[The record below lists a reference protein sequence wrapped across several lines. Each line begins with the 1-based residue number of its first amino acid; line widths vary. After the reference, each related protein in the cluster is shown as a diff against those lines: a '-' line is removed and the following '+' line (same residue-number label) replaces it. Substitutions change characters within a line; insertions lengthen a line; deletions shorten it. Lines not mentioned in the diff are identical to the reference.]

1 MKKLL
6 CLLLLI
12 IPFLLTDKVYASESK
27 IYDYNAS
34 VMIDIEKSV
43 VTVDERFSTKDI
55 DSSIEYHRDFSNIK
69 IIESDIKNPVNFYLE
84 PNKEYHTSY
93 KYNCEEEKCLYK
105 PAQIYYLTNGDNGYM
120 ELVPYETPVIT
131 IISNDE
137 KELPE
142 YKIKQIKNKNYIV
155 NNKNGVMTITFTG
168 NDINAF
174 KITFYKPT
182 VEEDDDDD
190 HTYSEIYTDDEVDKI
205 DEECETFFITI
216 CISFDIA
223 LGIIILYLYFRKE
236 ALLKENSRLYDS
248 SKLRSLKYWPDMV
261 INRKKKKERNI
272 ILTIALVLSA
282 IIIAITLIV
291 YMIKYPGLYSNAMSI
306 SFFYFIAFIHVG
318 LLSIPIYIMKS
329 KVIELELKNI
339 IFKNEIHIIDDY
351 SVNQESKMIQGKE
364 MVNYTLYCN
373 YQDGNSTYQ
382 LNSTKRQSDK
392 YVEAYRIGDSKVFLI
407 FIDNKH
413 YYLDYIINY

>member
-6 CLLLLI
+6 YLLLLI

-55 DSSIEYHRDFSNIK
+55 DSSIKYHRDLSGIK

-93 KYNCEEEKCLYK
+93 KYNCEDEKCIYK

-120 ELVPYETPVIT
+120 ELVPYETPAIT

-142 YKIKQIKNKNYIV
+142 YKIKQIKNKNYVV

-174 KITFYKPT
+174 KITFYKP
-182 VEEDDDDD
+182 VVEEEDDDN
-190 HTYSEIYTDDEVDKI
+190 HTYSEIYTDDEVEKI

-216 CISFDIA
+216 CIYFDIA
-223 LGIIILYLYFRKE
+223 LGIIILYLHFKKE
-236 ALLKENSRLYDS
+236 NMLKENNRIYDS
-248 SKLRSLKYWPDMV
+248 SKTRLLKSWPDIV
-261 INRKKKKERNI
+261 TARRKKI
-272 ILTIALVLSA
+272 MGIVILIFALVLAA
-282 IIIAITLIV
+282 IIIAVTLTV
-291 YMIKYPGLYSNAMSI
+291 YMIKYPGLYSNPMSM
-306 SFFYFIAFIHVG
+306 SMFYFIAFIHVG
-318 LLSIPIYIMKS
+318 LLSIPLYITSGKI
-329 KVIELELKNI
+329 IEIKIKNLI
-339 IFKNEIHIIDDY
+339 CKNEIHIIDDY
-351 SVNQESKMIQGKE
+351 KVTEESKIIQGKE
-364 MVNYTLYCN
+364 MVNYTLYCD
-373 YQDGNSTYQ
+373 YQMGDNTYH
-382 LNSTKRQSDK
+382 LNSRNRLTDK
-392 YVEAYRIGDSKVFLI
+392 YVEYYRVHDAKVFLI
-407 FIDNKH
+407 FIDNND